1 MSIRYKIFGVFSI
14 LIVLACGLAYYGIRG
29 ISTSGDLVVRL
40 YDGPLMGINHAR
52 SAHASLNEA
61 RFIMQRGLVEGASSD
76 TVAKFEKVRS
86 SIFEDLKVV
95 QDRVQSPNAKAA
107 LMQAESRIRTWSDEG
122 LKILKPTPGG
132 QTEIA
137 TNYSLAQK
145 GDEAIAALDDLVEI
159 VAAFGFEYR
168 TEAEASVAAARTTLL
183 GIAIGTAL
191 IGLLLAIA
199 FSYSMSK
206 PISAAMRIAERVAA
220 GNFTDQ
226 INMRRRDELG
236 RLLKSLAVM
245 QANLKARADE
255 ELKLKSSKDLTH
267 AEQVSR
273 RQRIEAEIETFR
285 SSVTSVLS
293 NTDRMTG
300 ELTETAETLSSI
312 ARAAGEQSAETASTA
327 DATSNNVQTVATAT
341 SQLGESVQAIKGQI
355 HDATT
360 IVQRATGMAS
370 VAHETMGALA
380 NSAKHIDEV
389 VGFIRTIAGQT
400 NLLAL
405 NATIEAARAG
415 EAGRGFAVVASE
427 VKALAIQTA
436 KATEEISSQIAE
448 VQSATRQAVD
458 NVGAIAAIMK
468 DIDSFT
474 ATIADAVSQQ
484 NAATNEISR
493 NIGQAAAG
501 TASVAQSIAGTAAAS
516 EDTNRS
522 ADLVLTT
529 AKDLSRQAADLR
541 HSVDRFLA
549 NVAASERFCA
559 GLCPAH
565 DLAHQADR
573 FLDLRGRHVEM
584 GAGANPV
591 VHHRQEH
598 AALAKGLD
606 QPVAGDAGAIRLE
619 EHQIGF
625 RLLHL
630 DAVDLRQAAGQRPG
644 IGVIVGEAV
653 DVVVERVDA
662 GRRANAGLPHR
673 TAQSLLPA
681 PDSVDELARAGDRAA
696 DRRT

>member
-14 LIVLACGLAYYGIRG
+14 LIVLACGLAFYGIRG

-52 SAHASLNEA
+52 SAHASFNEA
-61 RFIMQRGLVEGASSD
+61 RLMMQRGLIEGAPVE
-76 TVAKFEKVRS
+76 TVARFEKLLG
-86 SIFEDLKVV
+86 SIFEDLKIVRE
-95 QDRVQSPNAKAA
+95 RVQSPNAKAA
-107 LMQAESRIRTWSDEG
+107 LEQAEGRIRAWSNDG
-122 LKILKPTPGG
+122 LKILKPAPGG
-132 QTEIA
+132 LTEIP
-137 TNYSLAQK
+137 TQFSLAQK
-145 GDEAIAALDDLVEI
+145 GDEAVAALDDLVET
-159 VAAFGFEYR
+159 VAAFGFDYR
-168 TEAEASVAAARTTLL
+168 TEAEATVAEARTTML

-191 IGLLLAIA
+191 IGLMLAVA
-199 FSYSMSK
+199 FAYSMSK

-226 INMRRRDELG
+226 IDMRRRDELG

-245 QANLKARADE
+245 QASLKARADE
-255 ELKLKSSKDLTH
+255 ELMLKSSKDQTH

-285 SSVTSVLS
+285 SSVTSVLT

-312 ARAAGEQSAETASTA
+312 ARAAGEQSVATASTA
-327 DATSNNVQTVATAT
+327 DATSTNVQTVATAT
-341 SQLGESVQAIKGQI
+341 SQLGESVHAIKGQI
-355 HDATT
+355 HDATA
-360 IVQRATGMAS
+360 IVQRASGMAG
-370 VAHETMGALA
+370 VANETMGALA
-380 NSAKHIDEV
+380 TSAQHIDEV

-484 NAATNEISR
+484 NAATSEISR

-529 AKDLSRQAADLR
+529 AKDLSLQAAELR
-541 HSVDRFLA
+541 LSVDRFLA
-549 NVAASERFCA
+549 NVAA
-559 GLCPAH
+559 
-565 DLAHQADR
+565 
-573 FLDLRGRHVEM
+573 
-584 GAGANPV
+584 
-591 VHHRQEH
+591 
-598 AALAKGLD
+598 
-606 QPVAGDAGAIRLE
+606 
-619 EHQIGF
+619 
-625 RLLHL
+625 
-630 DAVDLRQAAGQRPG
+630 
-644 IGVIVGEAV
+644 
-653 DVVVERVDA
+653 
-662 GRRANAGLPHR
+662 
-673 TAQSLLPA
+673 
-681 PDSVDELARAGDRAA
+681 
-696 DRRT
+696 

>member
-14 LIVLACGLAYYGIRG
+14 LIVLACGLAFYGIRG
-29 ISTSGDLVVRL
+29 ISSSGDLVVRL

-61 RFIMQRGLVEGASSD
+61 RLMMQRGLIGGAPVE
-76 TVAKFEKVRS
+76 TVARLEKLVG
-86 SIFEDLKVV
+86 SIFEDLKIVRE
-95 QDRVQSPNAKAA
+95 RVQSPNAKAA
-107 LMQAESRIRTWSDEG
+107 LEQAESRTRAWSNDG
-122 LKILKPTPGG
+122 LKILKPAAGG
-132 QTEIA
+132 LTEIP
-137 TNYSLAQK
+137 TQFSLAQK
-145 GDEAIAALDDLVEI
+145 GDEAVAALDDLVET
-159 VAAFGFEYR
+159 VAAFGFDYR
-168 TEAEASVAAARTTLL
+168 TEAEASVAEARTTML

-191 IGLLLAIA
+191 IGLALAVA
-199 FSYSMSK
+199 FAYSMSK

-245 QANLKARADE
+245 QASLKARADE
-255 ELKLKSSKDLTH
+255 ELVLKSSKDQTH
-267 AEQVSR
+267 AEQVNR

-285 SSVTSVLS
+285 SSVTSVLT

-312 ARAAGEQSAETASTA
+312 ARAAGEQSVATASTA
-327 DATSNNVQTVATAT
+327 DATSTNVQTVATAT
-341 SQLGESVQAIKGQI
+341 SQLGESVHAIKGQI
-355 HDATT
+355 NDATA
-360 IVQRATGMAS
+360 IVQRASGMAS
-370 VAHETMGALA
+370 VANDTMGALA
-380 NSAKHIDEV
+380 TSAQHIDEV

-448 VQSATRQAVD
+448 VQSATKRAVD
-458 NVGAIAAIMK
+458 NVGAIADIMK

-474 ATIADAVSQQ
+474 ATIAEAVGQQ
-484 NAATNEISR
+484 NAATSEISR

-529 AKDLSRQAADLR
+529 AKDLSQQAAELR
-541 HSVDRFLA
+541 LSVDRFLA
-549 NVAASERFCA
+549 NVAA
-559 GLCPAH
+559 
-565 DLAHQADR
+565 
-573 FLDLRGRHVEM
+573 
-584 GAGANPV
+584 
-591 VHHRQEH
+591 
-598 AALAKGLD
+598 
-606 QPVAGDAGAIRLE
+606 
-619 EHQIGF
+619 
-625 RLLHL
+625 
-630 DAVDLRQAAGQRPG
+630 
-644 IGVIVGEAV
+644 
-653 DVVVERVDA
+653 
-662 GRRANAGLPHR
+662 
-673 TAQSLLPA
+673 
-681 PDSVDELARAGDRAA
+681 
-696 DRRT
+696 

>member
-14 LIVLACGLAYYGIRG
+14 LIVLACGLAFYGIRG
-29 ISTSGDLVVRL
+29 ISSSGDLVVRL

-61 RFIMQRGLVEGASSD
+61 RLMMQRGLIEGAPVE
-76 TVAKFEKVRS
+76 TVARFEKLLG

-95 QDRVQSPNAKAA
+95 RERVQSPHAKAA
-107 LMQAESRIRTWSDEG
+107 REQAEGRIRAWSDQG
-122 LKILKPTPGG
+122 LKILKPVSGG
-132 QTEIA
+132 LTEIPTQFA
-137 TNYSLAQK
+137 LTQK
-145 GDEAIAALDDLVEI
+145 GDEAVAALDDLVET
-159 VAAFGFEYR
+159 VAAFGFDYR
-168 TEAEASVAAARTTLL
+168 TEAEATVAEARTTML

-191 IGLLLAIA
+191 IGLVLAVA
-199 FSYSMSK
+199 FAYSMGK

-226 INMRRRDELG
+226 IDMRRRDELG

-245 QANLKARADE
+245 QTSLKERADE
-255 ELKLKSSKDLTH
+255 ELMLKSSKDQTH
-267 AEQVSR
+267 AEQVNR

-285 SSVTSVLS
+285 SSVTSVLT

-300 ELTETAETLSSI
+300 ELTDTAQTLSSI
-312 ARAAGEQSAETASTA
+312 ARAAGEQSIATASTA
-327 DATSNNVQTVATAT
+327 DATSTNVQTVATAT
-341 SQLGESVQAIKGQI
+341 SQLGESVNAIKGQI
-355 HDATT
+355 HDATA
-360 IVQRATGMAS
+360 IVQRASGMAS
-370 VAHETMGALA
+370 VANDTMGALA
-380 NSAKHIDEV
+380 TSAQHIDEV

-474 ATIADAVSQQ
+474 ATIAEAVGQQ
-484 NAATNEISR
+484 NAATSEISR

-529 AKDLSRQAADLR
+529 AKDLSLQAAELR
-541 HSVDRFLA
+541 LSVDRFLA
-549 NVAASERFCA
+549 NVAA
-559 GLCPAH
+559 
-565 DLAHQADR
+565 
-573 FLDLRGRHVEM
+573 
-584 GAGANPV
+584 
-591 VHHRQEH
+591 
-598 AALAKGLD
+598 
-606 QPVAGDAGAIRLE
+606 
-619 EHQIGF
+619 
-625 RLLHL
+625 
-630 DAVDLRQAAGQRPG
+630 
-644 IGVIVGEAV
+644 
-653 DVVVERVDA
+653 
-662 GRRANAGLPHR
+662 
-673 TAQSLLPA
+673 
-681 PDSVDELARAGDRAA
+681 
-696 DRRT
+696 

>member
-1 MSIRYKIFGVFSI
+1 MPRR
-14 LIVLACGLAYYGIRG
+14 APPCWGL
-29 ISTSGDLVVRL
+29 
-40 YDGPLMGINHAR
+40 P
-52 SAHASLNEA
+52 
-61 RFIMQRGLVEGASSD
+61 
-76 TVAKFEKVRS
+76 
-86 SIFEDLKVV
+86 
-95 QDRVQSPNAKAA
+95 
-107 LMQAESRIRTWSDEG
+107 
-122 LKILKPTPGG
+122 
-132 QTEIA
+132 
-137 TNYSLAQK
+137 
-145 GDEAIAALDDLVEI
+145 
-159 VAAFGFEYR
+159 
-168 TEAEASVAAARTTLL
+168 
-183 GIAIGTAL
+183 IGTAL

-199 FSYSMSK
+199 FTYSMSK

-226 INMRRRDELG
+226 IDTRRRDELG

-245 QANLKARADE
+245 QASLKARADE
-255 ELKLKSSKDLTH
+255 ELMLKSSKDQTH

-285 SSVTSVLS
+285 SSVTSVLT

-327 DATSNNVQTVATAT
+327 DATSTNVQTVATAT

-355 HDATT
+355 HDATA

-370 VAHETMGALA
+370 VANDTMGALA
-380 NSAKHIDEV
+380 TSAQHIDEV

-474 ATIADAVSQQ
+474 ATIAEAVSQQ
-484 NAATNEISR
+484 NAATSEISR

-529 AKDLSRQAADLR
+529 AKDLSLQAAELR
-541 HSVDRFLA
+541 LSVDRFLA
-549 NVAASERFCA
+549 NVAA
-559 GLCPAH
+559 
-565 DLAHQADR
+565 
-573 FLDLRGRHVEM
+573 
-584 GAGANPV
+584 
-591 VHHRQEH
+591 
-598 AALAKGLD
+598 
-606 QPVAGDAGAIRLE
+606 
-619 EHQIGF
+619 
-625 RLLHL
+625 
-630 DAVDLRQAAGQRPG
+630 
-644 IGVIVGEAV
+644 
-653 DVVVERVDA
+653 
-662 GRRANAGLPHR
+662 
-673 TAQSLLPA
+673 
-681 PDSVDELARAGDRAA
+681 
-696 DRRT
+696 

>member
-14 LIVLACGLAYYGIRG
+14 LIVLACGLAFYGIRG

-61 RFIMQRGLVEGASSD
+61 RLMMQRGLIEGAPVA
-76 TVAKFEKVRS
+76 TVARFEKLIG
-86 SIFEDLKVV
+86 SIFEDLNVV
-95 QDRVQSPNAKAA
+95 RERVQSPNAKTARE
-107 LMQAESRIRTWSDEG
+107 QAEGRIRAWAAQG
-122 LKILKPTPGG
+122 LKILKPVPGG
-132 QTEIA
+132 VTELP
-137 TNYSLAQK
+137 TQFDLAQK
-145 GDEAIAALDDLVEI
+145 GDEAVAALDDLVEM

-168 TEAEASVAAARTTLL
+168 TESEATVAEARTTMM

-191 IGLLLAIA
+191 IGLVLAVA

-245 QANLKARADE
+245 QASLKARADE
-255 ELKLKSSKDLTH
+255 ELMLKSSKDLTH

-300 ELTETAETLSSI
+300 ELTETAQTLSSI
-312 ARAAGEQSAETASTA
+312 ARAAGEQSAATASTA
-327 DATSNNVQTVATAT
+327 DATSSNVQTVATAT
-341 SQLGESVQAIKGQI
+341 SQLGASVNAIKGQI
-355 HDATT
+355 HDATA
-360 IVQRATGMAS
+360 IVQRASGMAS
-370 VAHETMGALA
+370 VANDTMGALA
-380 NSAKHIDEV
+380 TSAQHIDEV

-458 NVGAIAAIMK
+458 NVGAISAIMK

-474 ATIADAVSQQ
+474 ATIAEAVSQQ
-484 NAATNEISR
+484 NTATGEISR

-522 ADLVLTT
+522 ADQVLTT
-529 AKDLSRQAADLR
+529 AKDLSLQAAELR
-541 HSVDRFLA
+541 LSVDRFLA
-549 NVAASERFCA
+549 NVAA
-559 GLCPAH
+559 
-565 DLAHQADR
+565 
-573 FLDLRGRHVEM
+573 
-584 GAGANPV
+584 
-591 VHHRQEH
+591 
-598 AALAKGLD
+598 
-606 QPVAGDAGAIRLE
+606 
-619 EHQIGF
+619 
-625 RLLHL
+625 
-630 DAVDLRQAAGQRPG
+630 
-644 IGVIVGEAV
+644 
-653 DVVVERVDA
+653 
-662 GRRANAGLPHR
+662 
-673 TAQSLLPA
+673 
-681 PDSVDELARAGDRAA
+681 
-696 DRRT
+696 